1 MTAPARRPARRPA
14 RPQPRDSKAEQPVEI
29 RITVDGTPYTFSMDD
44 ASSED
49 ASALRRATGMSL
61 RGLFEAAA
69 DDLDIDIVAALVWLV
84 RRRDERGLRY
94 EQVAREIG
102 YDTPME
108 FDEPEQDRKPAEAGK
123 IRAVDADG
131 DGGLDPTS
139 QAS

>member
-1 MTAPARRPARRPA
+1 MTAPARRPARPR
-14 RPQPRDSKAEQPVEI
+14 PRDSKPEPVEI
-29 RITVDGTPYTFSMDD
+29 RITVDGTPYTFAMDD

-49 ASALRRATGMSL
+49 AAALRRATGMSL
-61 RGLFEAAA
+61 RGMFEAAA
-69 DDLDIDIVAALVWLV
+69 NDLDIDIVAALVWLV

-108 FDEPEQDRKPAEAGK
+108 FGEPEQDGKPAEAGK
-123 IRAVDADG
+123 IRAVDTHGDG